1 MYQQLQQYA
10 KKSQQKCKSL
20 TIYAK
25 QQKKIQKGNVLTN
38 TAVSVT
44 ALSISNK
51 LATPVQF
58 KNTKHNTHKNY
69 KQNYTKRCLEY
80 IITGQNVKI

>member
-1 MYQQLQQYA
+1 MQ
-10 KKSQQKCKSL
+10 KKSAKVQKFDIICK
-20 TIYAK
+20 TA
-25 QQKKIQKGNVLTN
+25 KKIQKGNVLTN